1 MFTPALLSRL
11 RLPVACLLATWLS
24 ACQLSAQEYANV
36 WRIDGDRAFR
46 YLEQICEIGP
56 RISGTPGMQRQQE
69 IIETHFSQLGAEVR
83 YQEFDVAHPQT
94 GEPVRMRNMIVSWNP
109 ESSERLLVCCH
120 YDTRPRPDQE
130 PLPFNRDKP
139 FIGANDGGSGV
150 AVLMEMGH
158 HMRNVKSRFGVDFVF
173 FDGEELV
180 YDRNDPYFLG
190 SEHFSRLYRDRA
202 GAPPLYVAGVLL
214 DLVAGKNL
222 RLYYEK
228 NSLKL
233 APEVTRSIWETA
245 QRLNVREFITRR
257 KHEVLDDHLALNRI
271 AGIPTADIIDF
282 DYPHWHRRNDLP
294 AACSGESM
302 AKVANVVLEWL
313 STYDPNAR

>member
-158 HMRNVKSRFGVDFVF
+158 HM
-173 FDGEELV
+173 
-180 YDRNDPYFLG
+180 
-190 SEHFSRLYRDRA
+190 
-202 GAPPLYVAGVLL
+202 
-214 DLVAGKNL
+214 
-222 RLYYEK
+222 
-228 NSLKL
+228 
-233 APEVTRSIWETA
+233 
-245 QRLNVREFITRR
+245 
-257 KHEVLDDHLALNRI
+257 
-271 AGIPTADIIDF
+271 
-282 DYPHWHRRNDLP
+282 
-294 AACSGESM
+294 M
-302 AKVANVVLEWL
+302 
-313 STYDPNAR
+313 